1 VEVVN
6 GIRHGAENEEQPP
19 DLEVNADR
27 MLLSFHVRMLLPLRG
42 MLLSLRVRHGLPYQ
56 R

>member
-1 VEVVN
+1 
-6 GIRHGAENEEQPP
+6 
-19 DLEVNADR
+19 

-42 MLLSLRVRHGLPYQ
+42 MLLSLRVRHDLPYQ